1 MAAFIAIAVSVAD
14 RVETQATKNQL
25 PLHQQ
30 KVEITGRRLMAIDQ
44 LVVEEVEA
52 VVALERQTSNF

>member
-14 RVETQATKNQL
+14 RVAIQAKKNQL

-44 LVVEEVEA
+44 LAVEEVEA